1 MKKLMNSG
9 MLCREQKK
17 YENSLKYL
25 KESLVVI

>member
-1 MKKLMNSG
+1 MKRLMNSG
-9 MLCREQKK
+9 MLCSEQKK